1 MYIIYNWI
9 IITVQTFGV
18 GKIFQMFLK
27 GSYLLTKVAFILYKK
42 KKKNC

>member
-1 MYIIYNWI
+1 MYIIYHFI

-27 GSYLLTKVAFILYKK
+27 GSYLLTKVAFILYI
-42 KKKNC
+42 